1 MGVHTRSQGVGTRVT
16 QSLVTFIH
24 PPFRGTRYH
33 KGRGTSGERVTD
45 VQGKN
50 DPGGHQWLVLMTSVQ
65 NIKGQDGKMRETG
78 F

>member
-1 MGVHTRSQGVGTRVT
+1 VT
-16 QSLVTFIH
+16 QSLVTFIR

-45 VQGKN
+45 VQGEN

-65 NIKGQDGKMRETG
+65 NIKG
-78 F
+78 